1 METLFPGLTV
11 VFRVTVVLS
20 DHVELELISACPRIL
35 IQDISTVSGTKLKFQ
50 IKY

>member
-1 METLFPGLTV
+1 METFLPGLTFV
-11 VFRVTVVLS
+11 LRVTVVLS